1 MIRFT
6 ELNAQPPAVMSWVAL
21 NGNRNSVHELLN
33 HTMHKIHEKFT
44 GTQLHGTWGNLQMS
58 ATCMLIG

>member
-1 MIRFT
+1 M
-6 ELNAQPPAVMSWVAL
+6 EA
-21 NGNRNSVHELLN
+21 NSVHALLN

-58 ATCMLIG
+58 ATRMLIG